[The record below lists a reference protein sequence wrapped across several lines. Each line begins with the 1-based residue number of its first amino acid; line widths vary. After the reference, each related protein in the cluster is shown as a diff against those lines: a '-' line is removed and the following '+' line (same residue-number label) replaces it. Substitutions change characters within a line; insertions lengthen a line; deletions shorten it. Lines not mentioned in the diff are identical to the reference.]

1 MPSEADIL
9 RSLNLGSSKEALSGD
24 PKSPLSQL
32 LQLQV
37 QDIIDELRKSLVK
50 YDANASRELA
60 QSIVPTKT
68 SAKGSEVSVEIS
80 VGKAFYWKFINYG
93 VNGTLINRGAPN
105 WGAQP
110 KGQYTFSQ
118 SMKNWE
124 EHRGVTYSNGQSNWI
139 SKSHVEGMG
148 IKERGQ
154 IARPFYS
161 DVVNDALIR
170 ELEEPISEL
179 MKRAITIRI
188 VEPWQ

>member
-1 MPSEADIL
+1 MPSDQAFIDMIL
-9 RSLNLGSSKEALSGD
+9 RNSSSKDVLKAN
-24 PKSPLSQL
+24 PKSPLAQL
-32 LQLQV
+32 LDLQV
-37 QDIIDELRKSLVK
+37 KDIIKELRKSLVK
-50 YDANASRELA
+50 YDANASRHLA
-60 QSIVPTKT
+60 QEIKPTKA
-68 SAKGSEVSVEIS
+68 SVKGSEVSIQIE
-80 VGKAFYWKFINYG
+80 APFYWKFINYG
-93 VNGTLINRGAPN
+93 VNGTLVNRGAPN

-124 EHRGVTYSNGQSNWI
+124 KHRGVTYSNGQSNWI

-148 IKERGQ
+148 LKERGQ

-170 ELEEPISEL
+170 ELEEPISKL
-179 MKRAITIRI
+179 MKQAITIRI

>member
-37 QDIIDELRKSLVK
+37 QDIIDELRKNLVK

-68 SAKGSEVSVEIS
+68 SVKGSEVSVEIE
-80 VGKAFYWKFINYG
+80 APFYWKFINYG
-93 VNGTLINRGAPN
+93 VNGTLVNRGAPN

-124 EHRGVTYSNGQSNWI
+124 RHRGVTYSNGQSNWI

-161 DVVNDALIR
+161 DVVNETLIR
-170 ELEEPISEL
+170 ELEEPISKL
-179 MKRAITIRI
+179 MKQAITIII
-188 VEPWQ
+188 VEPWK